1 MSEINAPDSPIG
13 IDSTKQVINWEDWWS
28 DTNVPVMGYDPV
40 QDVLV
45 LLRGSNHYIYGDK
58 DILVYDFRTGSWTK
72 GDTKFSGTDDI
83 SNMIIDPLNSELM
96 ALYSRISGASL
107 KRFKL
112 YQSATTSSSTVNIET
127 PFYDFGST
135 GLKKRLYKIKVL
147 YHGTAISPLRITAAY
162 DGATSY
168 SDIFSSNSFTNSTG
182 AGVWTLKEFVV
193 ASPIDFA
200 NLSIKLYS
208 SGAMTTA
215 DWSISEISFIYR
227 EKGYR

>member
-1 MSEINAPDSPIG
+1 MSEINAPNSPVG
-13 IDSTKQVINWEDWWS
+13 LDSTKQVIDWEDWWN
-28 DTNVPVMGYDPV
+28 DTYVPVIGYDPV
-40 QDVLV
+40 QDVIV
-45 LLRGSNHYIYGDK
+45 LLRGSDNSAYSQK

-72 GDTKFSGTDDI
+72 GDTKFSGTNDI

-96 ALYSRISGASL
+96 ALDISNSDASL
-107 KRFKL
+107 KQFKL

-135 GLKKRLYKIKVL
+135 GLNKRLYKIKVL

-193 ASPIDFA
+193 ASPVDFA

-208 SGAMTTA
+208 SDAMTTA
-215 DWSISEISFIYR
+215 DWAISEISFIYR
-227 EKGYR
+227 ELGYR